1 MVDEE
6 GAELA
11 RMREA
16 EAKRKSRSKLIGGVA
31 AGVVLLGGGVLVG
44 STLGDGETEPGA
56 EQTPPVST
64 ASAGVQPSAPVEI
77 DPPSPAGGEVV
88 DPTASDTEPAAVDFR
103 FATER
108 VPYFHDGGDISQM
121 RAFYAGLDHDWI
133 LGSAPEAGRN
143 YVENFLVERGAST
156 PLAHH
161 ADLIDREDN
170 TWLADLETPGGGTE
184 SVEIA
189 VAAGENITA
198 VLNVYLVNKDEL
210 GIDIDRVMPE
220 SQRIFDAMGTYL
232 IRGMAET
239 GEDRTLC
246 EDEFD
251 CPSAL
256 DHAGLR
262 QMIATADA
270 LPADSVV
277 LGAQIN
283 FFPDERNRHDD
294 ITLHYIDGATSELL
308 TAEFSVDNR
317 FMLYPLEVPF
327 TSDSMANAINQNY
340 LGAPNGDGDIAQIY
354 MENEDAIHD
363 KIGNRPLN

>member
-1 MVDEE
+1 
-6 GAELA
+6 
-11 RMREA
+11 
-16 EAKRKSRSKLIGGVA
+16 
-31 AGVVLLGGGVLVG
+31 
-44 STLGDGETEPGA
+44 
-56 EQTPPVST
+56 
-64 ASAGVQPSAPVEI
+64 
-77 DPPSPAGGEVV
+77 
-88 DPTASDTEPAAVDFR
+88 
-103 FATER
+103 
-108 VPYFHDGGDISQM
+108 
-121 RAFYAGLDHDWI
+121 
-133 LGSAPEAGRN
+133 
-143 YVENFLVERGAST
+143 
-156 PLAHH
+156 
-161 ADLIDREDN
+161 
-170 TWLADLETPGGGTE
+170 
-184 SVEIA
+184 
-189 VAAGENITA
+189 
-198 VLNVYLVNKDEL
+198 
-210 GIDIDRVMPE
+210 
-220 SQRIFDAMGTYL
+220 MGTYL